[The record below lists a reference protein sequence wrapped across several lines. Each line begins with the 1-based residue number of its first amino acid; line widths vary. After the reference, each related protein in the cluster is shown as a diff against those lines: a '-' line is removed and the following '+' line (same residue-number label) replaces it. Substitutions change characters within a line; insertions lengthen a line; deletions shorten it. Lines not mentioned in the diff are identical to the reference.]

1 MTRALRA
8 LTSGA
13 AIGLAGWLLAECVFA
28 LAVVSGGY
36 RPNREGTYYGG
47 PLRAYDPARGYRWI
61 GDGVR
66 VARIYRGVL
75 AFDRRIRINNEGF
88 VSRIDYR
95 PSRAPGTIRF
105 AVFGDYFT
113 DASYLP
119 HTWVDTANEIAAR
132 EIPQR
137 RVEFYSFATDGAGLA
152 NWEHALRSYV
162 FPRFEFDGVIVAS
175 FGDDLVRG
183 FTVID
188 DDASMSHLRQF
199 PSPPELSEE
208 AVRRL
213 THECP
218 LAPTFGDEEI
228 DFMKGLG
235 ERRVTLAP
243 PATRFA
249 MISWRN
255 RAARAKDRALCLYV
269 LTAQQ
274 RDAVLGR
281 FLDRLAS
288 AGKPVVWATVPGR
301 EALQQY
307 LARGSRTPELDFDAA
322 LATRHGLVHYD
333 GYAALRAHQ
342 AARPRKFVNALWL
355 PADPHWNE
363 KGGDLFAAGLVS
375 VLRERLLTP
384 GGVLRKPAAN

>member
-1 MTRALRA
+1 M
-8 LTSGA
+8 
-13 AIGLAGWLLAECVFA
+13 
-28 LAVVSGGY
+28 
-36 RPNREGTYYGG
+36 
-47 PLRAYDPARGYRWI
+47 
-61 GDGVR
+61 
-66 VARIYRGVL
+66 
-75 AFDRRIRINNEGF
+75 
-88 VSRIDYR
+88 
-95 PSRAPGTIRF
+95 
-105 AVFGDYFT
+105 
-113 DASYLP
+113 
-119 HTWVDTANEIAAR
+119 DTANEIAAR
-132 EIPQR
+132 EIPQQ

-175 FGDDLVRG
+175 FGNDLVRG

-188 DDASMSHLRQF
+188 DDDSMAYLRQF
-199 PSPPELSEE
+199 PSPPGLSGD

-213 THECP
+213 TRECP
-218 LAPTFGDEEI
+218 LAPTFADNEI

-235 ERRVTLAP
+235 ERRVILAP

-249 MISWRN
+249 MISWKN
-255 RAARAKDRALCLYV
+255 RSAETKDRASCYYV
-269 LTAQQ
+269 LTVQQ

-281 FLDRLAS
+281 FLDTLAS

-301 EALQQY
+301 EALRQY
-307 LARGSRTPELDFDAA
+307 LAMGSRTAELDFDAA
-322 LATRHGLVHYD
+322 LATRQGLFHYD

-342 AARPRKFVNALWL
+342 SARPRDFVNALWL